1 MTNEAIDRAVAK
13 GSGTLDGAA
22 MEELTYEGYGPGG
35 VAILIDALTDNRNRT
50 ISEVRGAVEKNGGSM
65 GSEGSVAWNFDRKAV
80 FFVTADAD
88 KEDALLEVAL
98 EAGADELTRDEG
110 GFEITADPTL
120 FGSVSDALGKAGYKP
135 DKSEITPL
143 PRTTVTLED
152 PEHVARLVRMLSA
165 LDDLDDVQST
175 ATNLEWTA
183 AALEAAEQA

>member
-35 VAILIDALTDNRNRT
+35 VAILIDALTDNRTRT

-88 KEDALLEVAL
+88 QEDALLEVAL

-110 GFEITADPTL
+110 GFEITADSTL

-135 DKSEITPL
+135 DKSEIAPL

-152 PEHVARLVRMLSA
+152 PEPVARLVRMLSA